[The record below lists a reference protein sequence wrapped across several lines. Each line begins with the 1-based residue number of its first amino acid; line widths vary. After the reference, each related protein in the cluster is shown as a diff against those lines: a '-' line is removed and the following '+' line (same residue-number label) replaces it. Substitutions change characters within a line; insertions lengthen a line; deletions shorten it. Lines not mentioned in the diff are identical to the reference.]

1 MEDVLIMALGM
12 PLLVGFIVAVIAYK
26 PYRDRLIMTKGYDAD
41 RSGNLLAGAS
51 IILPAVL
58 SINVVSNPIILG
70 LCFLVPFII
79 NIATRIS
86 KIGVGSAVLITVL
99 QTFGFIWIAIKAIGR
114 FCMKMMG
121 GVDKAGTDV
130 INRRN
135 ADEARKQELYRQ
147 YQAEVEDAE
156 RHRDMALDMMG
167 GDAATDAV
175 IRQAEDEYHRKVSE
189 VDHR

>member
-41 RSGNLLAGAS
+41 SSGNLLAGAS

-99 QTFGFIWIAIKAIGR
+99 QTFGFI
-114 FCMKMMG
+114 
-121 GVDKAGTDV
+121 
-130 INRRN
+130 
-135 ADEARKQELYRQ
+135 
-147 YQAEVEDAE
+147 
-156 RHRDMALDMMG
+156 
-167 GDAATDAV
+167 
-175 IRQAEDEYHRKVSE
+175 
-189 VDHR
+189 